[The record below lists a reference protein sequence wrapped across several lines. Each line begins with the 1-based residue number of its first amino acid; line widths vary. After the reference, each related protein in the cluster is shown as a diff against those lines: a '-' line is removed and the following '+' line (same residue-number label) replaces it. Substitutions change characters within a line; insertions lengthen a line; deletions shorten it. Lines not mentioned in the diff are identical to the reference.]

1 MRLTVRISTDVSSP
15 QYKNK
20 SFYIRLNENVLF
32 LLPILFVLTGCKK
45 NEQIYNDEIFLDQ
58 EIIEAPKEGGDYSI
72 KILTNKSPE
81 TLSLW
86 GEEIVRLS
94 ENRDTLWTEWVD
106 AVVRTEDSL
115 RIDVTVH
122 DNESMVDR
130 DYYLWVWGQNNF
142 NIVHIQQA
150 AF

>member
-1 MRLTVRISTDVSSP
+1 M
-15 QYKNK
+15 
-20 SFYIRLNENVLF
+20 
-32 LLPILFVLTGCKK
+32 PILFVLTGCKK
-45 NEQIYNDEIFLDQ
+45 NEQIYDDEIFLDNGS
-58 EIIEAPKEGGDYSI
+58 IEAPKEGGDYSI

-122 DNESMVDR
+122 ENESMVDR
-130 DYYLWVWGQNNF
+130 DYYLWVWGQNNY

>member
-1 MRLTVRISTDVSSP
+1 M
-15 QYKNK
+15 
-20 SFYIRLNENVLF
+20 
-32 LLPILFVLTGCKK
+32 PILFVLTGCKK
-45 NEQIYNDEIFLDQ
+45 NEQIYKDEIFLDK

-72 KILTNKSPE
+72 KILTNKLPE

-130 DYYLWVWGQNNF
+130 DYYLWVWGQNNY

>member
-1 MRLTVRISTDVSSP
+1 MRLT
-15 QYKNK
+15 
-20 SFYIRLNENVLF
+20 VLF

-45 NEQIYNDEIFLDQ
+45 NEQIYNDEIFLDK

-106 AVVRTEDSL
+106 AVVRTGDSL

>member
-1 MRLTVRISTDVSSP
+1 MRLT
-15 QYKNK
+15 
-20 SFYIRLNENVLF
+20 VLF

-45 NEQIYNDEIFLDQ
+45 NEQIYKDEIFLDK

-106 AVVRTEDSL
+106 AVVRTGDSL

-122 DNESMVDR
+122 ENESMVDR
-130 DYYLWVWGQNNF
+130 DYYLWVWGQNNY